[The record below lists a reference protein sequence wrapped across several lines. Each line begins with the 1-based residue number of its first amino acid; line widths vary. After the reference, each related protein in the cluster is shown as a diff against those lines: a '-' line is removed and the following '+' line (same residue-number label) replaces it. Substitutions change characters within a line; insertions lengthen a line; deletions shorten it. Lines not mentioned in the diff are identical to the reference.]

1 MNLDIT
7 DSNIYLR
14 KRPVAAWLMVFM
26 ILVLLPVLT
35 CIASPEPVTGSIK
48 TIKVVM
54 DDNYPPYVFKDEQ
67 GKLKGILID
76 QWRLWENKTGI
87 RVELTGM
94 DWSEAQRR
102 MQGGEFDVID
112 TIFKTEK
119 RMVFYDFSRP
129 YAKIDFSIFLHND
142 ISGIRDAKDLKGF
155 LVGVKSGGAVIDILK
170 QFGVENIAA
179 FPSDLSIVEA
189 ARDSKI
195 KVFVIGHYSALYFL
209 NKLQIASDYRQSAN
223 LFSAEFHR
231 AVLKGNVDLLAIIE
245 NGFAAISTDEYQEID
260 KQWLGTPVGGLI
272 QYKYLW
278 YSVGVACVVVGLILC
293 WLVLLRKAVSRKTG
307 ELAESEERYRSII
320 DNMQDVY
327 YRSDAEGRLT
337 MLSPSGAEL
346 LGYDSADGMLGCVIR
361 DVFYFDPDERDAFLH
376 NLKIKGHLYG
386 YEVTL
391 KRKNGKP
398 IPVATSTHL
407 MFAPDGTFMGVE
419 GIFRDITCQRSV
431 DEALRSSEDKFSR
444 AFSQAPLLMTISDIE
459 TGRYIEVNNRFC
471 EISGFSQ
478 SDAIGQTSLEIGW
491 ISPAERDRVM
501 VALERDNRVQD
512 IEVQLIAKDGRPVF
526 CLYSAEVINVDG
538 TDRLLSIAQDITQRK
553 KDLEALD
560 YANECFQQALSS
572 TQHILYRLNVKKR
585 CYDYLSPTF
594 ELVTGHPVDQFKQT
608 SLEKLQDF
616 FHPDD
621 QERIFGLIAEKIS
634 STPGK
639 TFDLDIEYRLQ
650 KADGTYCWLHDSS
663 TACLDD
669 QGELECFFGTAHDIT
684 ERRHTAALL
693 KESEE
698 RYRQLVEQSAAW
710 IWKTDAGL
718 RHTYTNENVER
729 ILGYPPEEFCSM
741 DIMKLVHPDDHDALR
756 KTFDRAISGGYGW
769 SGLVLRWLTRDGSWR
784 SIESSGGPLFDED
797 GVFIGLQG
805 VDTDLTDRLQLQH
818 EREKGQRL
826 ESLGLLA
833 GGIAHDF
840 NNILTGIV
848 GNLSLARMMID
859 RDHRAAERLEECEKA
874 AKRAS
879 ELTQQLLTF
888 ARGGEPVKKSVDA
901 PRLLNEAVSFGLR
914 GSSVK
919 GVLELED
926 GLWPIYVDEGQINQV
941 LNNLLINATQAM
953 PDGGT
958 VTVRGD
964 NIATV
969 DPLGMS
975 GRFVR
980 LKIRDTGVGIPPDI
994 LPKVFDPY
1002 FSTKQGG
1009 SGLGL
1014 ASVYSIVTRHGGSVT
1029 VSSEAGHGTEFV
1041 ICLPAAAELAPQ
1053 EQDDVFT
1060 HSGSCGAERILV
1072 MDDEEMIIDVA
1083 SIMLSELGFTV
1094 DTCSNGA
1101 EAVAR
1106 YKAALE
1112 QGMPYDF
1119 VILDLTVP
1127 GGMGGLEAGRRI
1139 REMDPNAT
1147 MIVSSGYSHDA
1158 VMADLHDHG
1167 FAGAVMKPYSIDTL
1181 IKELNRVK
1189 DRFGHRVV

>member
-1 MNLDIT
+1 MNLKLA
-7 DSNIYLR
+7 DSGNNIR
-14 KRPVAAWLMVFM
+14 SGPVAACLMVIITLF
-26 ILVLLPVLT
+26 LLPVMT
-35 CIASPEPVTGSIK
+35 CIADPVPISGSK
-48 TIKVVM
+48 NAIKVVM
-54 DDNYPPYVFKDEQ
+54 DNNYPPYVFKDEK
-67 GKLKGILID
+67 GALKGIIVD
-76 QWRLWENKTGI
+76 QWRLWEKKTGI
-87 RVELTGM
+87 RAEITGM
-94 DWSEAQRR
+94 DWSEAQSR
-102 MQGGEFDVID
+102 MLAGEFDVID
-112 TIFKTEK
+112 TIFRNEK
-119 RMVFYDFSRP
+119 RDNLYDFTKP
-129 YAKIDFSIFLHND
+129 YAIIPVPLFFHSD
-142 ISGIRDAKDLKGF
+142 ISGIRGPEDLKGF
-155 LVGVKSGGAVIDILK
+155 MVAAKAGGNVLNILRTYGVANI
-170 QFGVENIAA
+170 VEY
-179 FPSDLSIVEA
+179 PSYEKIIEA
-189 ARDSKI
+189 ARDGQV
-195 KVFVIGHYSALYFL
+195 KVFTVDRPPALYYL
-209 NKLQIASDYRQSAN
+209 HKLDIHNQFRETSPMYSG
-223 LFSAEFHR
+223 EFHR
-231 AVLKGNVDLLAIIE
+231 AVKKGRHDLLAALE
-245 NGFAAISTDEYQEID
+245 KGFAEITPSEYKDID
-260 KQWLGTPVGGLI
+260 KRWMGTLVGAPQI
-272 QYKYLW
+272 RYL
-278 YSVGVACVVVGLILC
+278 VTLMAVAAIVGLAM
-293 WLVLLRKAVSRKTG
+293 LVWIWSMKRAVSRKTR
-307 ELAESEERYRSII
+307 ELSESEERYRSII

-346 LGYDSADGMLGCVIR
+346 LGYDSVDGMLGCVIR

-398 IPVATSTHL
+398 VPVATSTHL
-407 MFAPDGTFMGVE
+407 MFAPDGAFMGVE
-419 GIFRDITCQRSV
+419 GVFRDIT
-431 DEALRSSEDKFSR
+431 
-444 AFSQAPLLMTISDIE
+444 
-459 TGRYIEVNNRFC
+459 
-471 EISGFSQ
+471 Q
-478 SDAIGQTSLEIGW
+478 S
-491 ISPAERDRVM
+491 
-501 VALERDNRVQD
+501 
-512 IEVQLIAKDGRPVF
+512 
-526 CLYSAEVINVDG
+526 
-538 TDRLLSIAQDITQRK
+538 K
-553 KDLEALD
+553 KDMEELD

-572 TQHILYRLNVKKR
+572 SQHILYRLNVKKG
-585 CYDYLSPTF
+585 CYDYLSPAF
-594 ELVTGHPVDQFKQT
+594 EKITGHPVDQFKQT

-621 QERIFGLIAEKIS
+621 RERVFGLIEEKIS
-634 STPGK
+634 SKPGSS
-639 TFDLDIEYRLQ
+639 FNLDIEYRLK
-650 KADGTYCWLHDSS
+650 KADNSYCWLHDSS

-669 QGELECFFGTAHDIT
+669 QGELDCFFGAAHDIT
-684 ERRHTAALL
+684 ERKRTAALL

-710 IWKTDAGL
+710 IWKTDAGF

-729 ILGYPPEEFCSM
+729 ILGYSPDEFCSR
-741 DIMKLVHPDDHDALR
+741 DIMKLVHPDDHEALR
-756 KTFDRAISGGYGW
+756 RSVDNAISGGRGW

-784 SIESSGGPLFDED
+784 FIESSGGPLFDED

-805 VDTDLTDRLQLQH
+805 VDTDLTDRLQLQE

-848 GNLSLARMMID
+848 GNLSLARMMINS
-859 RDHRAAERLEECEKA
+859 DHRAAERLEECEKA

-888 ARGGEPVKKSVDA
+888 ARGGEPVKKAVDA
-901 PRLLNEAVSFGLR
+901 SRLLNEAVSFGLR

-958 VTVRGD
+958 VTIRGD
-964 NIATV
+964 NIATI
-969 DPLGMS
+969 DPSGIS

-980 LKIRDTGVGIPPDI
+980 LTIRDTGVGIPPDI

-1041 ICLPAAAELAPQ
+1041 ISLPAAAELAPQ
-1053 EQDDVFT
+1053 EQHNVST
-1060 HSGSCGAERILV
+1060 QSGSCSAERILV

-1112 QGMPYDF
+1112 QGIPYDF

-1181 IKELNRVK
+1181 VKELNRVK
-1189 DRFGHRVV
+1189 ALTGHK